1 MKAPLSVLAILLFAN
16 QGIALGA
23 AGGAVRQAAVDP
35 CSLLNDNE
43 VRQSFPRAGAAE
55 RNRRVEKDGAA
66 GCQWRNDKGIVLLQL
81 ILYEGPPRSVRRE
94 SQAFS
99 HAMIDT
105 ARVEA
110 PDAIRYE
117 PIDSLGDE
125 AVAVVERTDQANG
138 LLGNVAFLV
147 AQRGT
152 RLLFIS
158 SADLAGRD
166 RAAGLK
172 ALEALGRAA
181 VNRL

>member
-16 QGIALGA
+16 HGIALGA
-23 AGGAVRQAAVDP
+23 AGGVVRQAAVDP
-35 CSLLNDNE
+35 CSLLNNDE

-55 RNRRVEKDGAA
+55 RNRRVEKDGAT

-81 ILYEGPPRSVRRE
+81 ILYEGPPQSVRRE
-94 SQAFS
+94 SQGFG
-99 HAMIDT
+99 HAMMDPG
-105 ARVEA
+105 RVEA

-117 PIDSLGDE
+117 SIGSLGDE
-125 AVAVVERTDQANG
+125 AVAVVEQTDQAKG
-138 LLGNVAFLV
+138 LLGNLAFLV

-158 SADLAGRD
+158 SADLARRD
-166 RAAGLK
+166 RAAALK
-172 ALEALGRAA
+172 VLEALGRAA